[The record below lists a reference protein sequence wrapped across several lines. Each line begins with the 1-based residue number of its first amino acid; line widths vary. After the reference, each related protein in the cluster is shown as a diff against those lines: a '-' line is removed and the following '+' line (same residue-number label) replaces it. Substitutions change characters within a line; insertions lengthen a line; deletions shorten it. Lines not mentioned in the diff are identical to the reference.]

1 MNTLQDFQ
9 IVITRI
15 LTALAGLHVGIIGIT
30 AWALGKPVGPVTG
43 IALLLAA
50 APLVTTL
57 LKRPLQ
63 STFFAL
69 AIALVGQTSLFV
81 YAFAGHPWQVE
92 AHFYYFALLAMLA
105 GLCDWKILLAGA
117 ALIAVHHLTLN
128 TLLPAAIY
136 PGGTDYARVVF
147 HAVVVVVETA
157 MLVGIGLVIRSAFA
171 QAEQAH
177 AEAVSAAAELRE
189 VAERREDALT
199 SSRMQADQLKGT
211 IADFEREISE
221 LTGVLQSAAQTLET
235 DAVSLTQAASH
246 ANAQSVTAAAASR
259 ATAEKVSSAA
269 DAGDELAQTISEVG
283 SNAAQ
288 SSQLAA
294 NAVIE
299 TQRTNATI
307 DELAAVA
314 NEIGN
319 VTELISA
326 IAGQT
331 NLLALNATIE
341 AARAGE
347 SGRGFAVVAQ
357 EVKALA
363 GQTATATQEIERR
376 IQAMQNAT
384 GRSVEAIQA
393 ISGTIRELDRFSALI
408 ADAVEQQAMAA
419 REIAGSATA
428 AASSVQQVNGAI
440 LEIDKVAAGTS
451 NAAGRLSAAAHSIGA
466 QTEKIQA
473 RVRTFT
479 DRIRTARA

>member
-1 MNTLQDFQ
+1 MNTLNDFQ
-9 IVITRI
+9 IVITRL
-15 LTALAGLHVGIIGIT
+15 LTALAMLHVGIIAVV
-30 AWALGKPVGPVTG
+30 AWALGKPIGSVSG
-43 IALLLAA
+43 IAFLLGA
-50 APLVTTL
+50 APLVTML
-57 LKRPLQ
+57 LKRPLNV
-63 STFFAL
+63 TFFAL

-81 YAFAGHPWQVE
+81 YTFAGHPWQVE

-105 GLCDWKILLAGA
+105 GLCDWKILVAGA

-128 TLLPAAIY
+128 AFLPAAIY

-157 MLVGIGLVIRSAFA
+157 MLVSIGQVIRSAFA
-171 QAEQAH
+171 RAETAH
-177 AEAVSAAAELRE
+177 AEAVGAAAELRD
-189 VAERREDALT
+189 VAERREEALT
-199 SSRMQADQLKGT
+199 RSTLQATQLKGA
-211 IADFEREISE
+211 IADFEREIFE
-221 LTGVLQSAAQTLET
+221 LTGLLQSAAQTLES

-269 DAGDELAQTISEVG
+269 NAGDELAQTISDVG

-294 NAVIE
+294 HAVVE
-299 TQRTNATI
+299 AERTNTTI
-307 DELAAVA
+307 DKLAAVA

-326 IAGQT
+326 IAAQT

-376 IQAMQNAT
+376 IQAMQSAT

-419 REIAGSATA
+419 REIAGNATA

-440 LEIDKVAAGTS
+440 VEIDKVATGTS
-451 NAAGRLSAAAHSIGA
+451 KAAGRLSSAANNIGA
-466 QTEKIQA
+466 QTEKIQQ
-473 RVRTFT
+473 RVRSFT
-479 DRIRTARA
+479 QRIQAA